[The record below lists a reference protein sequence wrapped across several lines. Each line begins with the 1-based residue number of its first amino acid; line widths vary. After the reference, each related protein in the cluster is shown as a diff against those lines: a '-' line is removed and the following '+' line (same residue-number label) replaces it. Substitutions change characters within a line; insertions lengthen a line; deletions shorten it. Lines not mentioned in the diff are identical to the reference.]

1 MTEPI
6 ARAIVIY
13 DDGRE
18 PEDIIGVRN
27 FREIQKLL
35 GCDCLDH
42 STQYVKGHKFNV
54 LVDDSGLITGRK
66 PMTDTVDSLIGL
78 EPHKNILYGTLWV
91 EPWGDDRHKLTDEE
105 VEVLLSRMVW
115 KQNRFTGE
123 RHTVLIVD
131 STHDWTDIDG
141 SGYDVQVEGF

>member
-6 ARAIVIY
+6 ARAMVIH

-42 STQYVKGHKFNV
+42 STQYIKGHKFNI
-54 LVDDSGLITGRK
+54 LVDDSGLIDGRK
-66 PMTDTVDSLIGL
+66 PTVSTVERFIGL
-78 EPHKNILYGTLWV
+78 DSPRYILYGSLWI
-91 EPWGDDRHKLTDEE
+91 EPWGNDRHQLTDEE
-105 VEVLLSRMVW
+105 VEAIYSRIIWAMHRDT
-115 KQNRFTGE
+115 KA
-123 RHTVLIVD
+123 RHTVLI
-131 STHDWTDIDG
+131 TDG
-141 SGYDVQVEGF
+141 SIKWADVDLKAYDTRGGS